1 MSVGESGWFA
11 TKSIMQERTPLLT
24 VDYSMARGP
33 QLSCAANCIF
43 ARTATF
49 MQGKVAV
56 YDELWTE
63 TGIDSALLECVARG
77 LGLDP
82 TVYIGDFEYSYQE
95 GTRMDAASLF
105 LAAAV
110 SGREIIVSSADGSA
124 WVFFDHHYLLYVYGD
139 QNDDLDSLCSILLD
153 IYAHV

>member
-1 MSVGESGWFA
+1 MVAEESGWF
-11 TKSIMQERTPLLT
+11 TSKSQLQDKTPLLT

-33 QLSCAANCIF
+33 QLSCVANCIF
-43 ARTATF
+43 ARSATF
-49 MQGKVAV
+49 RKGRVAV

-63 TGIDSALLECVARG
+63 TGIDDALLKSVASG
-77 LGLDP
+77 LGIES
-82 TVYIGDFEYSYQE
+82 TVDIGDFEYGYQE
-95 GTRMDAASLF
+95 VTRMSAASLF

-110 SGREIIVSSADGSA
+110 SGREIMTSSAGGNA

-139 QNDDLDSLCSILLD
+139 QTDDLDSLCSMLLD